1 MKETEAIAMRET
13 TLSVNI
19 EESQQSG
26 MKKKKC
32 PGKLQKI
39 TRVYFLRKQ

>member
-26 MKKKKC
+26 MKKKV
-32 PGKLQKI
+32 PWEI
-39 TRVYFLRKQ
+39 TEDHKSVFS